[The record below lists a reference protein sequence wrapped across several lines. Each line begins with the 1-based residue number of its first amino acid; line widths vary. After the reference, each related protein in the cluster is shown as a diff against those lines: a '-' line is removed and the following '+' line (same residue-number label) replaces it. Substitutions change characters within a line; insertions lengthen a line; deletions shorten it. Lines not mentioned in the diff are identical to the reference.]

1 MRNLGKLSIGLF
13 GGSFNPAH
21 DGHMHVAA
29 CGLRELALD
38 RIWWITSKQNPLKD
52 KQTKYDERANSIKSL
67 GLQKRME
74 ISHVEKQM
82 NIQYSIQ
89 MIKALKVRNPN
100 TKFIFLIGADNLS
113 QFTKWKSWK
122 EIISLVPIAVVARPG
137 YSLKSQLSPTA
148 RFMSNHRL
156 PEHKAHIL
164 KYHSPPMWTFIT
176 PPLNKNSSSKIRK
189 EIANSLSL

>member
-82 NIQYSIQ
+82 NTQYSIQ

-176 PPLNKNSSSKIRK
+176 PPLNKNSSSTIRK

>member
-1 MRNLGKLSIGLF
+1 MRNLGKLSIGLI

-176 PPLNKNSSSKIRK
+176 PPLNKNSSSTIRK

>member
-52 KQTKYDERANSIKSL
+52 KQTKYNERANSIKSL

-176 PPLNKNSSSKIRK
+176 PPLNKNSSSTIRK

>member
-67 GLQKRME
+67 GIQKRME

-176 PPLNKNSSSKIRK
+176 PPLNKNSSSTIRK

>member
-156 PEHKAHIL
+156 PEHKAHIF

-176 PPLNKNSSSKIRK
+176 PPLNKNSSSTIRK